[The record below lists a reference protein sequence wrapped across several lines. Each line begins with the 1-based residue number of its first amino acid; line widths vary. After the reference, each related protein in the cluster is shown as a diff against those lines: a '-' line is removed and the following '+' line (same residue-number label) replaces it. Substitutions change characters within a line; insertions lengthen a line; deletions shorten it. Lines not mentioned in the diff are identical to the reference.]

1 MRPCPE
7 RTAFIMTKQLFN
19 SGWSFAL
26 KNIGETPAE
35 GDYRPVDIPHDWLIY
50 NTRALYADG
59 DGCYKKIFTADNPAE
74 KVYILRFDGVYM
86 DSEVRLNGEKIF
98 EWKYGYTAFDVELKG
113 LREGE
118 NTIEVIVHHKSP
130 NTRWYSGAGIFRNIW
145 LTVSGEDR
153 IIPDGTYF
161 CADLDGDRW
170 AVGIDTEVIG
180 SGEAAIRHTLLDRE
194 GHVVK
199 TVDKLCVLSAEVTR
213 VNQKFWAEDIRC
225 WDIDAPYL
233 YTLKTEIIKNG
244 ESVYERVERVGFK
257 TVKFTTDEGFF
268 LNGRRVK
275 IHGACMHHDMGALGS
290 AVNKNAIRRQLEI
303 MKGMGVNSIRT
314 SHNPPAPEL
323 MELADEMGIM
333 IDSEAFDMWELKKT
347 DYDYARFFPEWHE
360 RDVRSW
366 VRRDRNHA
374 SVIMWSIGNEI
385 YDTHASHHGVE
396 ITEELKRCVRMD
408 DYNVKFPITIGSN
421 YMQWEGAQNCAEHID
436 TVGYNYT
443 ERLYDEHHARH
454 PDWIIYGSET
464 ASTIQSR
471 GVYHFP
477 ASKLTTTHDD
487 HQCSSLLNC
496 ATGWGAVNAEYNITQ
511 DRNRKFCL
519 GQYIWTAFDYIG
531 EPTPYWTKN
540 SYFGHIDTAGF
551 PKDTYFAYKA
561 EWLGDKAE
569 PFVHLFPYWDFN
581 EGQLIDLF
589 IFSNCHKTE
598 LFVNGVSKGEY
609 IHNHTDGS
617 ELTGRWQVPYEK
629 GEIKA
634 VGYDSDGNKLCEQVR
649 YSFGDPA
656 EIVLAPNKTTLRA
669 DGEDMIFVGISMA
682 DEAGHPV
689 ENARNRVNVTV
700 TGAARLVGLDNGDS
714 TDYDQ
719 YKGTSRRLFGGR
731 LLAMI
736 AAKDFPG
743 EITVKVTSHGLA
755 DKILKLSAT
764 PAVKRE
770 GVCFAA
776 ENAPSEPSAEVPVRK
791 IELTLSECSITPEVG
806 EAEAEVKIYPENSTY
821 TFEDI
826 GFKAITD
833 AGIETN
839 LAVIEKRD
847 GRAVIIP
854 KGDGEYRL
862 RAYCRNGGE
871 YEEVISEM
879 EMSNSGFG
887 TVGFDPYGGMVAAS
901 LYSEATAELQNVAE
915 GGVQTLWG
923 ESFVAFNN
931 VDFGDVGSDEV
942 KVGIYL
948 NSYVRIPFEIT
959 DGEGNILGKYEYLK
973 QPRWNHYQYMVC
985 KLSERLRGVRDIR
998 FVFHQEIR
1006 FKGFEFIRPTR
1017 VGEVIAATAND
1028 GIYGDTFSVESDC
1041 IAGIG
1046 NNVTVEFN
1054 GFDFGEE
1061 GITKITIKGRSHN
1074 QNDTIHVRFATES
1087 GADNQIV
1094 EFAGSDEVVTRTFEL
1109 TKVCGK
1115 ADLKLVFLP
1124 GCKFDLYEIEMDR

>member
-1 MRPCPE
+1 M
-7 RTAFIMTKQLFN
+7 IKKLFN

-26 KNIGETPAE
+26 KSIGEPPAE
-35 GDYRPVDIPHDWLIY
+35 GDYRPVDVPHDWLIG

-59 DGCYKKIFTADNPAE
+59 DGCYKKTFSVSSPAG

-86 DSEVRLNGEKIF
+86 DSEVILNGERIF
-98 EWKYGYTAFDVELKG
+98 EWKYGYTTFDVELKG

-118 NTIEVIVHHKSP
+118 NTVEVIVHHKSP
-130 NTRWYSGAGIFRNIW
+130 NTRWYSGAGIFRNVW

-161 CADLDGDRW
+161 CADPDGGRW
-170 AVGIDTEVIG
+170 AVEIDTEVTG
-180 SGEAAIRHTLLDRE
+180 SGEAVVRHTLTDRE
-194 GHVVK
+194 GHAVK
-199 TVDKLCVLSAEVTR
+199 TAEKPCTLTSEPER
-213 VNQKFWAEDIRC
+213 VNQKFTVEDVRC
-225 WDIDAPYL
+225 WDIDDPYL
-233 YTLKTEIIKNG
+233 YTLKTEIIKGG

-257 TVKFTTDEGFF
+257 TIRFTTDEGFF
-268 LNGRRVK
+268 LNGRPVK

-347 DYDYARFFPEWHE
+347 DNDYARFFPEWHE

-366 VRRDRNHA
+366 IRRDRNHA

-385 YDTHASHHGVE
+385 YDTHASPRGVE
-396 ITEELKRCVRMD
+396 ITEELKRCVRLD
-408 DYNVKFPITIGSN
+408 DYNARYPVTIGSN
-421 YMQWEGAQNCAEHID
+421 YMQWEGAQNCAERLD

-443 ERLYDEHHARH
+443 ERLYDEHHAKH

-471 GVYHFP
+471 GIYHFP
-477 ASKLTTTHDD
+477 AAKLTTTHDD
-487 HQCSSLLNC
+487 HQCSSLMNC
-496 ATGWGAVNAEYNITQ
+496 ATGWGAVSCEYNITQ
-511 DRNRKFCL
+511 DRNHKFSL

-551 PKDTYFAYKA
+551 PKDSYYAYRA
-561 EWLGDKAE
+561 EWLGDRVE
-569 PFVHLFPYWDFN
+569 PFVHLLPYWDFN
-581 EGQLIDLF
+581 EGQLIDVF
-589 IFSNCHKTE
+589 IYSNCHKSE

-609 IHNHTDGS
+609 IHNHTDGN
-617 ELTGRWQVPYEK
+617 ELSGRWQVPYEK

-634 VGYDSDGNKLCEQVR
+634 VGYDENGVKLCEQVR

-656 EIVLAPNKTTLRA
+656 EIVLTPSKTELTA
-669 DGEDMIFVGISMA
+669 DGEDMIFVEISVTDA
-682 DEAGHPV
+682 QGHPV
-689 ENARNRVNVTV
+689 ENARNRVNVDV
-700 TGAARLVGLDNGDS
+700 SGAGRLVGLDNGDS

-719 YKGTSRRLFGGR
+719 YKSTCRKLFNGR

-736 AAKDFPG
+736 AAKDRAG
-743 EITVKVTSHGLA
+743 EINVRVSSAGLEDKTV
-755 DKILKLSAT
+755 KLSAV
-764 PAVKRE
+764 PAEMRE
-770 GVCFAA
+770 GVCCTF
-776 ENAPSEPSAEVPVRK
+776 ENTPGEPQDEVPVRK
-791 IELTLSECSITPEVG
+791 IELSLSERTVTPQAGRAV
-806 EAEAEVKIYPENSTY
+806 ATVKIYPENST
-821 TFEDI
+821 FGFDDI

-839 LAVIEKRD
+839 LAVIEKQGD
-847 GRAVIIP
+847 KAVIIP

-862 RAYCRNGGE
+862 RAFCRNGSP
-871 YEEVISEM
+871 YEEIISEL

-887 TVGFDPYGGMVAAS
+887 AAGFDAFGGFICAS
-901 LYSEATAELQNVAE
+901 LYSEATEELQNVFE
-915 GGVQTLWG
+915 GGVQTLSG
-923 ESFVAFNN
+923 DTFIAFNGI
-931 VDFGDVGSDEV
+931 DFGTSGSDEV
-942 KVGIYL
+942 NVGIYL
-948 NSYVRIPFEIT
+948 NGYEPIPFEIT
-959 DGEGNILGKYEYLK
+959 DGEGRILGSYEYLK
-973 QPRWNHYQYMVC
+973 QPHWNHYQYMVC
-985 KLSERLRGVRDIR
+985 RLSERLRGVADIR
-998 FVFHQEIR
+998 FVFHKQIR
-1006 FKGFEFIRPTR
+1006 FRGFEFLRPTR
-1017 VGEVIAATAND
+1017 VGETIPATAND
-1028 GIYGDTFSVESDC
+1028 GVYGDEFRVEPDR
-1041 IAGIG
+1041 IAQIG

-1061 GITKITIKGRSHN
+1061 GVTRITVKGRSYN
-1074 QNDTIHVRFATES
+1074 RNDTIHLRFSTES

-1094 EFAGSDEVVTRTFEL
+1094 EFAGSDEAVERTFEL
-1109 TKVCGK
+1109 SRVCGR

-1124 GCKFDLYEIEMDR
+1124 GCKFDLYEIRLDR

>member
-1 MRPCPE
+1 
-7 RTAFIMTKQLFN
+7 MTKQLFN
-19 SGWSFAL
+19 SEWSFAL
-26 KNIGETPAE
+26 KKIGEKPEA
-35 GDYRPVDIPHDWLIY
+35 GDYRPVDIPHDWLIH

-59 DGCYKKIFTADNPAE
+59 DGCYKKIFTVSE
-74 KVYILRFDGVYM
+74 VEGRVYILRFDGVYM
-86 DSEVRLNGEKIF
+86 DSEILLNGEKIF
-98 EWKYGYTAFDVELKG
+98 EWKYGYTTFDVELKG
-113 LREGE
+113 LHEGE
-118 NTIEVIVHHKSP
+118 NVIEVIVHHKSP
-130 NTRWYSGAGIFRNIW
+130 NTRWYSGAGIFRNVW

-153 IIPDGTYF
+153 IVPDGTYF

-170 AVGIDTEVIG
+170 AVGIDTEVVG
-180 SGEAAIRHTLLDRE
+180 SGEAAIRHTLSDRE
-194 GHVVK
+194 GHTVK
-199 TVDKLCVLSAEVTR
+199 TAEKPCVLTSEVAR
-213 VNQKFWAEDIRC
+213 VNQRFWVEDIRC
-225 WDIDAPYL
+225 WDVDDSYL
-233 YTLKTEIIKNG
+233 YTLKTEIIKNS

-257 TVKFTTDEGFF
+257 TVKFTTDDGFF
-268 LNGRRVK
+268 LNGRPVK

-347 DYDYARFFPEWHE
+347 DYDYARFFKEWHE

-385 YDTHASHHGVE
+385 YDTHASPHGVE
-396 ITEELKRCVRMD
+396 ITEELKRCVRID

-443 ERLYDEHHARH
+443 ERLYDEHHAKH

-477 ASKLTTTHDD
+477 AAKLGTTHDD
-487 HQCSSLLNC
+487 HQCSSLMNC
-496 ATGWGAVNAEYNITQ
+496 ATGWGSVSAEYNITQ
-511 DRNRKFCL
+511 DRNHKFCL

-551 PKDTYFAYKA
+551 PKDTYYAYRA
-561 EWLGDKAE
+561 EWLGDRAE
-569 PFVHLFPYWDFN
+569 PFVHLLPNWDFN
-581 EGQLIDLF
+581 EGQLIDIF
-589 IFSNCHKTE
+589 IFSNCHKSE

-609 IHNHTDGS
+609 VHNHVDGT
-617 ELTGRWQVPYEK
+617 ELSGRWKIPYEK

-634 VGYDSDGNKLCEQVR
+634 VGYDENGVKVCEQVR
-649 YSFGDPA
+649 FSFGDPA
-656 EIVLAPNKTTLRA
+656 EIVLTPNKTELKA
-669 DGEDMIFVGISMA
+669 DGEDMIFVEISMA
-682 DEAGHPV
+682 DDKGHPV

-700 TGAARLVGLDNGDS
+700 AGAGRLVGLDNGDS

-719 YKGTSRRLFGGR
+719 YKGTSRKLFNGK

-736 AAKDFPG
+736 AAKDVAG
-743 EITVKVTSHGLA
+743 EIVMRASSVGLDDKV
-755 DKILKLSAT
+755 IKLRAV
-764 PAVKRE
+764 PAEMRE
-770 GVCFAA
+770 GVCCTF
-776 ENAPSEPSAEVPVRK
+776 ENTPSEASDEVPVRK
-791 IELTLSECSITPEVG
+791 IELSLSTQRITPETGAAV
-806 EAEAEVKIYPENSTY
+806 AEVKIYPENP
-821 TFEDI
+821 TFTFDDI
-826 GFKAITD
+826 EFKAITD

-839 LAVIEKRD
+839 LAVIEQRD
-847 GRAVIIP
+847 GRAVITP

-862 RAYCRNGGE
+862 RAYCKNGTP
-871 YEEVISEM
+871 YEEIISEL
-879 EMSNSGFG
+879 EISNVGFG
-887 TVGFDPYGGMVAAS
+887 AAGFDPYDGIVCAS
-901 LYSEATAELQNVAE
+901 LYSEATEELQNVFE
-915 GGVQTLWG
+915 GGVQTLRG
-923 ESFVAFNN
+923 DTFIAFKN
-931 VDFGDVGSDEV
+931 VDFGTVGSDEV
-942 KVGIYL
+942 NVGIYL
-948 NSYVRIPFEIT
+948 NGYEPIPFEIT
-959 DGEGNILGKYEYLK
+959 DGEGRLLGEYEYLK
-973 QPRWNHYQYMVC
+973 QPWWNHYQYMVC
-985 KLSERLRGVRDIR
+985 KLSERMRGVKDIK
-998 FVFHQEIR
+998 FVFHKQIR

-1017 VGEVIAATAND
+1017 VGEVIKAVDND
-1028 GIYGDTFSVESDC
+1028 GIYGDAFRIEPDC
-1041 IAGIG
+1041 IAEIG

-1061 GITKITIKGRSHN
+1061 GVTRITIKGRSHN
-1074 QNDTIHVRFATES
+1074 PNDTIHVRFATES

-1094 EFAGSDEVVTRTFEL
+1094 EFAGSPDVVTRTFEL
-1109 TKVCGK
+1109 SKVCGK

-1124 GCKFDLYEIEMDR
+1124 GCKFDLYEIVIDR